1 MLYLD
6 ASALVK
12 RYIEEEGSTAVGE
25 AMNGARALSMCRIGF
40 VETVRAVALGGDDRD
55 VRKMEAE
62 WAWFD
67 VVEVDQALAEQAAK
81 LAVSHQLRSLD
92 ALHLAAALSLSD
104 GELTL
109 ATWDTRLAAP
119 PVSRACGLSR
129 AASIR
134 GPAPRCHT

>member
-12 RYIEEEGSTAVGE
+12 RYIEEEGSTAVAE
-25 AMNGARALSMCRIGF
+25 AMNGARALSICRIGF

-55 VRKMEAE
+55 VKKMEAE

-67 VVEVDQALAEQAAK
+67 VVDVDQALVERGAK

-92 ALHLAAALSLSD
+92 ALHLAAALTLPD
-104 GELTL
+104 GDLTF
-109 ATWDTRLAAP
+109 ATWDSRLHGAA
-119 PVSRACGLSR
+119 RAEGLDTL
-129 AASIR
+129 
-134 GPAPRCHT
+134 PAELG